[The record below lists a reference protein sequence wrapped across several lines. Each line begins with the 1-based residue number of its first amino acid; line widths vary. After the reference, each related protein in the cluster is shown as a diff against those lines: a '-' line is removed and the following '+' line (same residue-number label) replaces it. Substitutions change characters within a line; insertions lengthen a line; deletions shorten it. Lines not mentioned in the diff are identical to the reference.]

1 MLKKV
6 KGLTLI
12 ELMVVIAVA
21 AILAAVSIP
30 SFYKIIERQQ
40 LRQAAEALKSDMQ
53 LARTEAIKRSA
64 DIIVVRNTGTDG
76 SWCYGA
82 STVTCDCT
90 ETVTTEAD
98 YCSIYR
104 VTGEQYN
111 STDISSVSANT
122 TFGFRRGTANTSNT
136 CIQTTNFSLK
146 VLVQNTGGVEVC
158 SDVDAPVGGY
168 EACSTNTCAPAP

>member
-1 MLKKV
+1 MHLSKHN
-6 KGLTLI
+6 GLTLI

-21 AILAAVSIP
+21 AILIAVSIS
-30 SFYKIIERQQ
+30 SFNRIIERQQ

-64 DIIVVRNTGTDG
+64 NVIVVRNTGADG

-82 STVTCDCT
+82 STVTCDCM
-90 ETVTTEAD
+90 ETVTTAAN

-104 VTGEQYN
+104 QIGTQYN
-111 STDISSVSANT
+111 RTDFDTVSANT
-122 TFGFRRGTANTSNT
+122 TFVFRRGTANASNT
-136 CIQTTNFSLK
+136 CIRTTNYTLK
-146 VLVQNTGGVEVC
+146 VVVNDVGKVEVC

-168 EACSTNTCAPAP
+168 DSCSTNTCAP